1 MVHKQTSKSIFLSP
15 NSCTTAVSLH
25 LDYDHDH
32 DHDHDHNHDNDND
45 DQDQDDEQHNDDQ
58 DNDNDHDD
66 HDDLFNVGGGRP
78 FLRAKG
84 SCIKRS
90 QCKGVIS
97 AINREEN
104 KPKAI

>member
-1 MVHKQTSKSIFLSP
+1 MP
-15 NSCTTAVSLH
+15 NNNNDSDS
-25 LDYDHDH
+25 DSDS
-32 DHDHDHNHDNDND
+32 DNDND
-45 DQDQDDEQHNDDQ
+45 
-58 DNDNDHDD
+58 NDNDSHDNDD
-66 HDDLFNVGGGRP
+66 HDNDDLFNVDNVGGGRP

-97 AINREEN
+97 AINRQEN

>member
-1 MVHKQTSKSIFLSP
+1 MTWEWQWNYNDSDSDSDSDNDNDSHD
-15 NSCTTAVSLH
+15 H
-25 LDYDHDH
+25 DDYHDH
-32 DHDHDHNHDNDND
+32 DHDNDDHDND
-45 DQDQDDEQHNDDQ
+45 
-58 DNDNDHDD
+58 
-66 HDDLFNVGGGRP
+66 DLFNVDNVGGGRP